1 MADKTPVRVVFNESN
16 VATGLA
22 EFQSGE
28 TVPVANGGTGLSSIG
43 SAGQVLR
50 TNAAGNALEFA
61 TLEDLGDILSIGS
74 TLTAPSNADFN
85 ITTAGTG
92 NIVLNDVSISDNSI
106 STNRSND
113 DLILGASGT
122 GNVFIDSNA
131 KFNDN
136 VKLLLGDSDDL
147 QIWHNASNSIIQ
159 NATGELQLR
168 GNTIRLLNAA
178 TDEDFALFNDDG
190 SVDLYYD
197 NTKRFETTSTG
208 VKVTGA
214 LQLGSTTAVSSV
226 LDEDDMSTNSDTSLA
241 TQQSIKAY
249 VDAQITA
256 EDLDFQADS
265 GGALAIDLDS
275 ETMTFTGGTGI
286 DTSGSGNTVT
296 FAIDSTVAT
305 LTGSQTLTNK
315 VITSPTIS
323 GPTITGTATIGAVT
337 TNSISSN
344 GSNADLS
351 IQPSGTGDVLISALR
366 INGTTLDSSDSSK
379 ITIAEAL
386 DVTGAFTASSL
397 AYPTS
402 DGSAGQFMTTD
413 GAGTLSFAD
422 LSLGDLTIVGS
433 TITTPSNADF
443 VLDPS
448 GSGKVNINGA
458 YTLPSSDGTS
468 GQVLQTN
475 GSGTLSFADVSLGD
489 FTFTGSTISSP
500 SNADI
505 TLDPS
510 GSGDIQLKANTVITG
525 NLTVSGTQ
533 TTLETTTL
541 VVEDPLLELA
551 KNNSGGIANTFDQ
564 GLFFNRGSLAN
575 VSFLWD
581 ESADEF
587 VAAVTSGEDGT
598 TSGNVTIDSY
608 ANFRA
613 GIVSTTGN
621 VVLGEDA
628 TIIFEGASDN
638 ESETV
643 LTVVDPTADRTISL
657 PNKSGTL
664 AMDTDLNFPVSTLAA
679 HPAASGDADLGSN
692 VTAAILDAFGVPTG
706 DLYDMAEPRG
716 STSTVD
722 LGAFS

>member
-43 SAGQVLR
+43 SAGQILKV
-50 TNAAGNALEFA
+50 NAAGSGLEFGA
-61 TLEDLGDILSIGS
+61 EGDISI
-74 TLTAPSNADFN
+74 TNLVAPTNADLTFS
-85 ITTAGTG
+85 TSGTG
-92 NIVLNDVSISDNSI
+92 NIVLDAITVRGTTFSAADSTKITIAEALDVTGALTFSGLTLPTSDGTVGQFLQTDGSGTLSFASVSVGDLDIVGSSIASP
-106 STNRSND
+106 SNA
-113 DLILGASGT
+113 DLTLDPSGT
-122 GNVFIDSNA
+122 GNIKLNADTDITGSATITTTTTDDSLLITSTEDSNSA
-131 KFNDN
+131 APVLTLKRNSSSPADADYLGRIKFKGENDADQEVQYGSISGKILDASDGTEDGAIEFN
-136 VKLLLGDSDDL
+136 VKKAGSNNIAMRINSDEVKLL
-147 QIWHNASNSIIQ
+147 NSTTLDVDGAGTFAGSVT
-159 NATGELQLR
+159 ATSLTT
-168 GNTIRLLNAA
+168 NTI
-178 TDEDFALFNDDG
+178 E
-190 SVDLYYD
+190 
-197 NTKRFETTSTG
+197 
-208 VKVTGA
+208 
-214 LQLGSTTAVSSV
+214 
-226 LDEDDMSTNSDTSLA
+226 
-241 TQQSIKAY
+241 
-249 VDAQITA
+249 
-256 EDLDFQADS
+256 
-265 GGALAIDLDS
+265 
-275 ETMTFTGGTGI
+275 
-286 DTSGSGNTVT
+286 
-296 FAIDSTVAT
+296 
-305 LTGSQTLTNK
+305 
-315 VITSPTIS
+315 
-323 GPTITGTATIGAVT
+323 
-337 TNSISSN
+337 SN

-587 VAAVTSGEDGT
+587 VAAVTSGEDGS